1 MKGQLRGLAAPMVK
15 LVIFGLVTVLA
26 SYVLISTITNA
37 GYGEQTSYKE
47 QFTDVAGLVEGD
59 EVRIS
64 GVRVG
69 QVTHIG
75 LTEKQE
81 RPTAEVELEVSADV
95 PIPAAVQATIKYRNL
110 VGQRY
115 IALTEGEGS
124 AGRTLEEGG
133 TIPLAQTKP
142 ALDLT
147 TLFGGFRPLL
157 QALSPADMN
166 RVSFEI
172 IQVFQ
177 GEGGTVESLLNHV
190 ASLTD
195 SLADKDAVIGS
206 VIDNLNTVMGSVA
219 ARDDQLSGLIVSL
232 QQFVTGLAGDR
243 DAIFDSLQTI
253 DALATST
260 SDFLE
265 QARAPLAADIQ
276 GLGKLSNN
284 VADTGNLVEKF
295 LQTAPTKLDLTT
307 RSAIISS
314 WFNFFMCSASGY
326 VVLPVTGADGSET
339 GVQVPAGDGLNNGER
354 GCN

>member
-1 MKGQLRGLAAPMVK
+1 MKGQLRGLAGPMIK

-37 GYGEQTSYKE
+37 GYGKQMTYRA

-59 EVRIS
+59 EVRIA

-69 QVTHIG
+69 QVTGIG
-75 LTEKQE
+75 LSAKQD
-81 RPTAEVELEVSADV
+81 RPTADVQLEVSADV
-95 PIPAAVQATIKYRNL
+95 PVPSAVQATIKFRNL

-115 IALTEGEGS
+115 IALTEAKGS
-124 AGRTLEEGG
+124 GGRTLRDGD

-177 GEGGTVESLLNHV
+177 GEGGTVESLLGHV

-219 ARDDQLSGLIVSL
+219 ARDKQLSGLIVSL
-232 QQFVTGLAGDR
+232 QEFVTGLASDR

-253 DALATST
+253 DTLATTT
-260 SDFLE
+260 SGFLE
-265 QARAPLAADIQ
+265 DARPPLAADIQ
-276 GLGKLSNN
+276 ALGEL
-284 VADTGNLVEKF
+284 
-295 LQTAPTKLDLTT
+295 
-307 RSAIISS
+307 
-314 WFNFFMCSASGY
+314 
-326 VVLPVTGADGSET
+326 
-339 GVQVPAGDGLNNGER
+339 
-354 GCN
+354 

>member
-1 MKGQLRGLAAPMVK
+1 MKGQLRGLAGPMVK

-37 GYGEQTSYKE
+37 GYGKQVTYRA

-59 EVRIS
+59 EVRIA

-69 QVTHIG
+69 QVTGIG
-75 LTEKQE
+75 LTDKQD

-115 IALTEGEGS
+115 IALTEAKGS
-124 AGRTLEEGG
+124 GGRTLEEGG
-133 TIPLAQTKP
+133 VIPLAQTKP

-190 ASLTD
+190 ASLTE
-195 SLADKDAVIGS
+195 LAGRQGRRHRQRDRQPQHRAW
-206 VIDNLNTVMGSVA
+206 A
-219 ARDDQLSGLIVSL
+219 ASPPATSSCPDLIVSL

-243 DAIFDSLQTI
+243 DAIFNSLQTI
-253 DALATST
+253 DTLATTT
-260 SDFLE
+260 SGFLE
-265 QARAPLAADIQ
+265 RRPPAAGRRHPGAGRPVGQPRRQRRRARGLPAARPDEDRPDHPHRHQ
-276 GLGKLSNN
+276 RQLVQLLHVQRVGLRRPPGHR
-284 VADTGNLVEKF
+284 AR
-295 LQTAPTKLDLTT
+295 TAP
-307 RSAIISS
+307 RP
-314 WFNFFMCSASGY
+314 ASRCR
-326 VVLPVTGADGSET
+326 
-339 GVQVPAGDGLNNGER
+339 PATA
-354 GCN
+354 